1 MNMSISYDQ
10 RPWLKWY
17 RDSIKADVTIQNK
30 SLCQAFDESTDTWKD
45 KTAIIFYG
53 RKISYKEI
61 RDKVD
66 RFATALQDIGI
77 RKGDVVAFLLLN
89 SPEFI
94 IAYYGILKT
103 GAIISPISPLYV
115 SSEIKH
121 QLEDGGVKAIICQDI
136 LWEKVEKSGV
146 KLKTVILTNIG
157 ESLPASTR
165 ILGKSVLKSVYQK
178 MAVPS
183 RSIVVKEGFYHLQ
196 DLLKKYPANPPKVD
210 INASED
216 VAVLPYTGGTTGLPK
231 GVMITHANLTSN
243 VEMIDGF
250 YPLEKGN
257 EVMLSFMPFFHIGGM
272 IWAVVTA
279 ICWGWTQIIL
289 TTPALDDII
298 GNIRN
303 HNVTFFGGAPTI
315 FEMLKNY
322 DKTKSVDWRSM
333 KVVAS
338 GADALHEAT
347 AKDWELQTGTKLHD
361 FYGST
366 EQGGSSMWSPYG
378 KPRYGSIGIPL
389 PNVHAAVVEP
399 GKDELV
405 PVGEIGEIVVMGP
418 HICKGYWK
426 RPDAMKETQ
435 AVLNGMT
442 WFRTGDLGKMDE
454 DGYFYIYD
462 RVRDLIKYKGYRV
475 HSREVEEV
483 IKMHPSVKEVGV
495 IGLPDRQVGE
505 NIKAVV
511 VLETDARGKVT
522 EMAIVEYCQERL
534 AHYKIPRII
543 EFVSELPKTDVGKV
557 SRRELREME
566 E

>member
-1 MNMSISYDQ
+1 MSTSYDQ

-17 RDSIKADVTIQNK
+17 LEGVRADVTIHNK
-30 SLCQAFDESTDTWKD
+30 SLCLAFDEATDKWKD

-53 RKISYKEI
+53 RKISFKEI
-61 RDKVD
+61 REKVD
-66 RFATALQDIGI
+66 RFATALHDLGI
-77 RKGDVVAFLLLN
+77 RKGDLVAFLLLN

-94 IAYYGILKT
+94 IAYYGTLKT
-103 GAIISPISPLYV
+103 GAIISPISPVYV

-121 QLEDGGVKAIICQDI
+121 QLEDSGAKAIVCQDI
-136 LWEKVEKSGV
+136 LWEKVERTGV
-146 KLKTVILTNIG
+146 KLNSTILTNIG

-165 ILGKSVLKSVYQK
+165 ILGQSVLKNVYQK

-183 RSIVVKEGFYHLQ
+183 RSISMKEGYYKLQ
-196 DLLKKYPANPPKVD
+196 DLLKKYSPNPPAIHIDATED
-210 INASED
+210 I
-216 VAVLPYTGGTTGLPK
+216 AVLPYTGGTTGLPK
-231 GVMITHANLTSN
+231 GVMLTHSNLTSN
-243 VEMIDGF
+243 VEMIEDF
-250 YPLEKGN
+250 YPLEQGK

-279 ICWGWTQIIL
+279 IFWGWTQTIL

-298 GNIRN
+298 SNIRN
-303 HNVTFFGGAPTI
+303 YNVTFFGGAPTV

-322 DKTKSVDWRSM
+322 DKTKSIDWRSM
-333 KVVAS
+333 KVVGS

-378 KPRYGSIGIPL
+378 KPRYGSIGVPL
-389 PNVHAAVVEP
+389 PNVQAAVVEP

-405 PVGEIGEIVVMGP
+405 AVGEIGEIVVRGP

-426 RPDAMKETQ
+426 RPDAVKETQ
-435 AVLNGMT
+435 AILSGEI

-454 DGYFYIYD
+454 DGYFYVYD

-475 HSREVEEV
+475 HGREIEEV
-483 IKMHPSVKEVGV
+483 LKMNPSIKEVGV
-495 IGLPDRQVGE
+495 IGVPDLQVGE
-505 NIKAVV
+505 NIKAFV
-511 VLETDARGKVT
+511 VLEADARGKIT
-522 EMAIVEYCQERL
+522 ETAIVEYCQDKL

>member
-1 MNMSISYDQ
+1 MSIAYDQ

-17 RDSIKADVTIQNK
+17 REGVKADVTIHNQ
-30 SLCQAFDESTDTWKD
+30 SLCQAFDEATDKWKD

-53 RKISYKEI
+53 RKISFKEI
-61 RDKVD
+61 REKAD
-66 RFATALQDIGI
+66 RVAAALHDLGV

-94 IAYYGILKT
+94 IAYYGTLKT
-103 GAIISPISPLYV
+103 GAIISPISPVYV

-121 QLEDGGVKAIICQDI
+121 QLEDSGAKAIVCQDI
-136 LWEKVEKSGV
+136 LLEKVEKTGV

-165 ILGKSVLKSVYQK
+165 ILGQSVLKIVYQK

-183 RSIVVKEGFYHLQ
+183 RSIAMKEGFYQLQ
-196 DLLKKYPANPPKVD
+196 DLLKKYSPNPPAVD
-210 INASED
+210 INATED
-216 VAVLPYTGGTTGLPK
+216 IAVLPYTGGTTGLPK
-231 GVMITHANLTSN
+231 GVMLTHSNLTSN
-243 VEMIDGF
+243 VEMIEGF
-250 YPLEKGN
+250 YPLEQSK

-272 IWAVVTA
+272 IWEVVTA
-279 ICWGWTQIIL
+279 IFRGWTQIIL

-298 GNIRN
+298 SNIRN
-303 HNVTFFGGAPTI
+303 YNVTFFGGAPTI

-322 DKTKSVDWRSM
+322 DKTKSIDWRSM

-378 KPRYGSIGIPL
+378 KPRYGSIGVPL
-389 PNVHAAVVEP
+389 PNVQAAVVEP

-405 PVGEIGEIVVMGP
+405 EVGEIGEIVVRGP

-426 RPDAMKETQ
+426 RPDAVKETE
-435 AVLNGMT
+435 AIVNGIT

-483 IKMHPSVKEVGV
+483 IKMNPSVKEVGV
-495 IGLPDRQVGE
+495 IGLPDQQVGE
-505 NIKAVV
+505 NIKAFV

-522 EMAIVEYCQERL
+522 ETAIVEYCQDKL

>member
-1 MNMSISYDQ
+1 MSTSYDQ

-17 RDSIKADVTIQNK
+17 REGVKPDVTINDK
-30 SLCQAFDESTDTWKD
+30 SVCQVFDEATDKWKD

-53 RKISYKEI
+53 RKISFKEI
-61 RDKVD
+61 REKADKL
-66 RFATALQDIGI
+66 AAALHDLGI

-94 IAYYGILKT
+94 IAYYGTLKA
-103 GAIISPISPLYV
+103 GAIISPISPVYV

-121 QLEDGGVKAIICQDI
+121 QLQDSGARAIICQDI
-136 LWEKVEKSGV
+136 LWEKVEKTGV
-146 KLKTVILTNIG
+146 KLNNVIFTNIG

-165 ILGKSVLKSVYQK
+165 MLGTSILKSVYQK

-183 RSIVVKEGFYHLQ
+183 RSITMKEGFYQLQ
-196 DLLKKYPANPPKVD
+196 YLLKKYPANPPQVD
-210 INASED
+210 IDPVED

-231 GVMITHANLTSN
+231 GVMITHHNLTAN
-243 VEMIDGF
+243 VEIIEGF
-250 YPLEKGN
+250 YPLERGK

-272 IWAVVTA
+272 IWAVLTA
-279 ICWGWTQIIL
+279 IFWGWTQIIL
-289 TTPALDDII
+289 TSPALDDII

-303 HNVTFFGGAPTI
+303 YNVTFFGGAPTI
-315 FEMLKNY
+315 FEMLKNH
-322 DKTKSVDWRSM
+322 DKTKSVDWHSM
-333 KVVAS
+333 KVVGS

-347 AKDWELQTGTKLHD
+347 ARDWESQTGTKLHD

-389 PNVHAAVVEP
+389 PNVQAAVVEP

-405 PVGEIGEIVVMGP
+405 PVGEIGEIIIRGP
-418 HICKGYWK
+418 HICKGYRN
-426 RPDAMKETQ
+426 RPDAMIETQ
-435 AVLNGMT
+435 AILNGMA
-442 WFRTGDLGKMDE
+442 WFRTGDLGKMDD

-483 IKMHPSVKEVGV
+483 IKMNPSVKEVGV
-495 IGLPDRQVGE
+495 IGVPDQQVGE
-505 NIKAVV
+505 NIKAFV

-522 EMAIVEYCQERL
+522 ETAIIEYCQDKL
-534 AHYKIPRII
+534 ASYKIPRII